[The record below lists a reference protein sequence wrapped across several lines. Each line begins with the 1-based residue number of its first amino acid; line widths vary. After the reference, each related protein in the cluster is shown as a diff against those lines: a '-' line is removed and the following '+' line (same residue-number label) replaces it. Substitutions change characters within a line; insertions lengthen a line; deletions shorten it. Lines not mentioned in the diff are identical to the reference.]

1 MGSLAGKSGSRSLIL
16 NREMASKKAEYLE
29 MFERIDKEEDGEVYV
44 KEVVEFLRV
53 LDNNLEQSNEVNLLF
68 MGYKKKGNQA
78 LDIQGFTV
86 IMDEIKDAGWT
97 RFKPV
102 KGQKINEDDL
112 KKVFKMVDMDGSGAI
127 SQLELKMA
135 VKYLGKRY
143 GISDLKTWRAAMKE
157 ADNNKDGKLSYL
169 EFQDAIKVAEKKV
182 SEAEEV

>member
-1 MGSLAGKSGSRSLIL
+1 MVGL
-16 NREMASKKAEYLE
+16 SKEAEYME

-44 KEVVEFLRV
+44 REVVEFLRV

-68 MGYKKKGNQA
+68 MNYKKEANNV
-78 LDIQGFTV
+78 LDFKKFKE
-86 IMDEIKDAGWT
+86 IMDEIKGAGWT

-102 KGQKINEDDL
+102 DGQPMDEQDL

-143 GISDLKTWRAAMKE
+143 GISDLKTWRATMKE
-157 ADNNKDGKLSYL
+157 ADNNKDGKLNYL
-169 EFQDAIKVAEKKV
+169 EFQDAIKLAEKKMA
-182 SEAEEV
+182 EAGGE